1 MLFVSAYANQS
12 GCYLKFYIV
21 KENYEQGISPELEF
35 FMKQSKISSVRE
47 LLSIGNEELLK
58 MDGFGW
64 RLMKEVLS
72 LRLVH

>member
-1 MLFVSAYANQS
+1 M
-12 GCYLKFYIV
+12 